1 MQNVRHRL
9 PTIHPALALLLAA
22 LLSLIVL
29 SRSAAPVAAVTAP
42 VLDLNGDLTGVNF
55 ETTFTEDEGPQPI
68 VSTTGLTIAY
78 TDSTNLTAAKARL
91 LTKPDGALESLSA
104 NPGATGLTVK
114 YQPGKGELTIE
125 GLRPIADYQQVLRTL
140 TYGNTSPSPD
150 VTDRSVEITVSDGA
164 LVSLPAV
171 STMFINAVN
180 DAPVLDSSGEMILP
194 PIAEDEL
201 NSSGSAVK
209 SIIESAE
216 QGGQDRIT
224 DVDSDP
230 LEGMA
235 IIEAV
240 SSNGVWHYSLTAGA
254 TWLPFPAVSN
264 TSAILLNETSRI
276 RFVPTPGYSGSA
288 AFVFRAWDQSAG
300 RENGQTGVDV
310 SINGGTTAF
319 SAQSETV
326 AIEVLPVNDLPL
338 IDLNGAEEG
347 FDFSPQ
353 FFEGGAAVAIAASD
367 ATLSDADHP
376 SLQSLTATLTNRP
389 DGAAEW
395 LAANTEGTSITA
407 APYDP
412 ATGRLV
418 LTGPDTAAAF
428 QQVLRS
434 ITYHHSSTPL
444 NGAARLIE
452 VVAHDGVSPGN
463 TAHSTVRVNAANTAP
478 VLTTTGPLS
487 LGNVAEDTLQPV
499 GVSLA
504 ALLAAAGNPISDAD
518 SGALE
523 GMAVI
528 AADNSHG
535 SWQFS
540 LANPPAGTADW
551 QPVGVASDVAAL
563 LLPDSAWLRFVPVAN
578 FVGPA
583 GQLAFRAWDQ
593 TSGAAGQRVEATQT
607 GGNTSFSA
615 ASGSIVAT
623 VTPVNDPPSLSG
635 LPVAALTYTEDMTPL
650 RLMPG
655 VVVADIDSAAL
666 SSAAVRLT
674 NPIDGDAEWLL
685 TTTGGT
691 GITAAY
697 ADGLL
702 QLSGVASPAAY
713 QQVLRSVAYRNTS
726 QDPQAAARLV
736 EVTAADAQSG
746 SPVTSLTLQVQPI
759 NDAPNLDLDGVGAGD
774 DYETVFYI
782 NRAPVFIAPDLVLA
796 DVDDTTL
803 TGATVRII
811 DLRNERDELLTVDVS
826 GAANIRLDSYVLE
839 TGVLT
844 LKGVDSV
851 ANYQRVL
858 RTIAYDNTLPQP
870 DTADRHVTF
879 TVSDGPG
886 NSMPRQTLIRLLPAP
901 TARLLMPLVS
911 RRGEEPNDSCPEAYQ
926 LVLNRNE
933 TFLPDDAVDWFAFDL
948 PAAGE
953 VTVELRD
960 FSPGRGQLNVATGQ
974 GCQQLQLIGTSGN
987 PTPDKTVNLG
997 RREAGRYYI
1006 RVIADGPLSQTAV
1019 YHLFVRV
1026 TGDS

>member
-1 MQNVRHRL
+1 ML
-9 PTIHPALALLLAA
+9 
-22 LLSLIVL
+22 
-29 SRSAAPVAAVTAP
+29 
-42 VLDLNGDLTGVNF
+42 
-55 ETTFTEDEGPQPI
+55 
-68 VSTTGLTIAY
+68 
-78 TDSTNLTAAKARL
+78 
-91 LTKPDGALESLSA
+91 
-104 NPGATGLTVK
+104 
-114 YQPGKGELTIE
+114 
-125 GLRPIADYQQVLRTL
+125 
-140 TYGNTSPSPD
+140 
-150 VTDRSVEITVSDGA
+150 
-164 LVSLPAV
+164 
-171 STMFINAVN
+171 
-180 DAPVLDSSGEMILP
+180 
-194 PIAEDEL
+194 
-201 NSSGSAVK
+201 
-209 SIIESAE
+209 
-216 QGGQDRIT
+216 
-224 DVDSDP
+224 
-230 LEGMA
+230 
-235 IIEAV
+235 
-240 SSNGVWHYSLTAGA
+240 
-254 TWLPFPAVSN
+254 
-264 TSAILLNETSRI
+264 
-276 RFVPTPGYSGSA
+276 
-288 AFVFRAWDQSAG
+288 
-300 RENGQTGVDV
+300 
-310 SINGGTTAF
+310 
-319 SAQSETV
+319 
-326 AIEVLPVNDLPL
+326 
-338 IDLNGAEEG
+338 
-347 FDFSPQ
+347 
-353 FFEGGAAVAIAASD
+353 
-367 ATLSDADHP
+367 
-376 SLQSLTATLTNRP
+376 
-389 DGAAEW
+389 
-395 LAANTEGTSITA
+395 
-407 APYDP
+407 
-412 ATGRLV
+412 
-418 LTGPDTAAAF
+418 
-428 QQVLRS
+428 
-434 ITYHHSSTPL
+434 
-444 NGAARLIE
+444 
-452 VVAHDGVSPGN
+452 
-463 TAHSTVRVNAANTAP
+463 
-478 VLTTTGPLS
+478 
-487 LGNVAEDTLQPV
+487 
-499 GVSLA
+499 LA

-563 LLPDSAWLRFVPVAN
+563 LLPDSAWLRFVPAAN
-578 FVGPA
+578 YVGPA